1 MYILDIIFYWR
12 NTYFMIYFPMKYDI
26 FLYIYISYE
35 HDILKITY
43 IMKYIILYYVYIW
56 FVKLIKIYEI
66 YIIFNV

>member
-1 MYILDIIFYWR
+1 
-12 NTYFMIYFPMKYDI
+12 MKYDI